1 MADGYE
7 EYEGDDVL
15 AAVRSGREKLYLI
28 RAPLDLDL
36 SRLNGAK
43 VDLRAVTASK
53 EPVILG
59 GGYRLQGDDFGQQ
72 VLRAVVLN
80 PVTGQPTVG
89 PSFAGSLSLKY
100 DSSIVQALV
109 PDRRAEPLPLNAY
122 KPAVQLVDLRIR
134 SMPKG
139 STTPIESLWNAPR
152 EHGVRKKRGAEASAE
167 EGAGAVVGALAG
179 ADVNG
184 EKKKQKKEKKEKK
197 SRKDKE

>member
-53 EPVILG
+53 ESVMLG

-80 PVTGQPTVG
+80 PVTGHPTVG

-100 DSSIVQALV
+100 DSSIFQALV

-152 EHGVRKKRGAEASAE
+152 EHGVRKKREAEARAE
-167 EGAGAVVGALAG
+167 EGAGAVAG